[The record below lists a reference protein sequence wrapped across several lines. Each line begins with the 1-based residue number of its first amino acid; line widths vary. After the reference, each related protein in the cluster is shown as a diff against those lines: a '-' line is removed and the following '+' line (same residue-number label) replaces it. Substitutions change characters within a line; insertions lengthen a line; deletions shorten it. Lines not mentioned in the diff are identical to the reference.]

1 MKKNG
6 IALQNDLLSL
16 ESGQVETAVITT
28 TEIKVAQNN
37 EEKKNRI
44 KILYK
49 SYLDF
54 LISSIAISDI
64 KSNSSEKN

>member
-16 ESGQVETAVITT
+16 ESGQVETAIITT

-37 EEKKNRI
+37 EEKK
-44 KILYK
+44 K
-49 SYLDF
+49 
-54 LISSIAISDI
+54 
-64 KSNSSEKN
+64 